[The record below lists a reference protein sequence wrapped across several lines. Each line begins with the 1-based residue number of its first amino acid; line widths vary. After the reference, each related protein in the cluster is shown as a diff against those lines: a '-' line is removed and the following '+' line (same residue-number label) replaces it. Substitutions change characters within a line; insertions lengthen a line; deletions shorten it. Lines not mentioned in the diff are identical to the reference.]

1 LLDYEVFH
9 NGWSAGTE
17 VANTPKPELN
27 GQNPRRALLINT
39 RPPDG
44 ELFHRTNFYQKG
56 LTLLGKTTF
65 DRHIKVD
72 VATAEHLVEKQL
84 SVGTGEYANVHFQT
98 TRSCS
103 SLDAADRRS
112 EDTQA
117 EGTYRRAISLS
128 RSSGN
133 SATGGRSH
141 PLFILRT
148 NQIGGSS
155 LAGIESP
162 RSAMLNVRFG
172 EQSQVERAIR
182 RDFAASPTQVAT
194 SAQCHTLD
202 GTGKWLGARP
212 EKGVTGAWLYYLNE
226 EDQRSWKW
234 LKMS

>member
-1 LLDYEVFH
+1 MYRDFETV
-9 NGWSAGTE
+9 AGAVIVPR
-17 VANTPKPELN
+17 VAGRKSRTHPCPSGAVCAARCQMGADACGCQKWGSRIPVCL
-27 GQNPRRALLINT
+27 RA
-39 RPPDG
+39 
-44 ELFHRTNFYQKG
+44 
-56 LTLLGKTTF
+56 
-65 DRHIKVD
+65 
-72 VATAEHLVEKQL
+72 KQL

-162 RSAMLNVRFG
+162 RSAMLNVRLG
-172 EQSQVERAIR
+172 EQTQVERAIR

-202 GTGKWLGARP
+202 GTGK
-212 EKGVTGAWLYYLNE
+212 
-226 EDQRSWKW
+226 
-234 LKMS
+234 

>member
-1 LLDYEVFH
+1 MFTFTTIGLSV
-9 NGWSAGTE
+9 S
-17 VANTPKPELN
+17 
-27 GQNPRRALLINT
+27 PRRITDSCMGIPSGKSCWPAQSYENRTGRAMSGRRSTPNVWLIFW
-39 RPPDG
+39 P
-44 ELFHRTNFYQKG
+44 
-56 LTLLGKTTF
+56 
-65 DRHIKVD
+65 
-72 VATAEHLVEKQL
+72 
-84 SVGTGEYANVHFQT
+84 
-98 TRSCS
+98 RSKRMRRCCS

-148 NQIGGSS
+148 DQIGGSS

-202 GTGKWLGARP
+202 GTGK
-212 EKGVTGAWLYYLNE
+212 
-226 EDQRSWKW
+226 
-234 LKMS
+234 